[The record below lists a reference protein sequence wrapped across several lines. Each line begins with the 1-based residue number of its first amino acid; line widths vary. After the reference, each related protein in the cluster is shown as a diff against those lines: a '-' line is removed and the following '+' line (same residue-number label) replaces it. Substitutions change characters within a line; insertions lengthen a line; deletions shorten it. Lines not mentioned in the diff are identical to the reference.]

1 MEHVIEL
8 LEDHSS
14 DRNVGARDCD
24 VDRKNKDTIKWVNDT
39 DTSYTIHFDECP
51 IEENDFEV
59 SAHGKAG
66 PYGLKTNVLPKLYSY
81 GIKRAQA
88 KSGSAMAADPNVIVH

>member
-14 DRNVGARDCD
+14 NHNVAARDCD

-39 DTSYTIHFDECP
+39 DTAYTIHFDECP

-59 SAHGKAG
+59 GAHGTAG
-66 PYGLKTNVLPKLYSY
+66 PYGLKPNVLPKLYSY
-81 GIKRAQA
+81 GIKRATA
-88 KSGSAMAADPNVIVH
+88 KSGTMAADPNVIVH